1 MVTVNIFLC
10 LLQTVIIETFILDV
24 RLVKIGS
31 DCDLNWKKKQKWP
44 FCSGK
49 DTFPNCELFK
59 SQSKESRKNE
69 ISPLVP
75 WSWVLAYDCHNEFT
89 EGEKEIG
96 KKCVNIASQSGKFVL
111 YENGINFYKVL

>member
-10 LLQTVIIETFILDV
+10 SLQTVIIGTFILDV
-24 RLVKIGS
+24 RLVKIAC
-31 DCDLNWKKKQKWP
+31 DCRFKLKKKKHKQP
-44 FCSGK
+44 FCSDK

-75 WSWVLAYDCHNEFT
+75 RS
-89 EGEKEIG
+89 
-96 KKCVNIASQSGKFVL
+96 
-111 YENGINFYKVL
+111 